1 MTDMIKH
8 TGRVDSTNRRVV
20 VVFPKIPEDQ
30 DNCLVVDVD
39 SLPEKYHDGLMKIVE
54 SPESQESNQLYE
66 VLGRNLFWDGKN
78 CLTTLHEQGFLR
90 RVPVNTVTLMPKPN
104 ESLPLREFN
113 AYQNMVAETKKEPA
127 TPTESTVLDA
137 SSTKPG
143 TMKTASPEDDKEGI
157 AKNLLVQAELLE
169 AEARNKRDQAEKTSP
184 GIQIK
189 LGKVITTVVKRG
201 RGRPKKEAATTE
213 TSNATSETTVTE
225 TS

>member
-20 VVFPKIPEDQ
+20 VVFPQIPEDQ

-90 RVPVNTVTLMPKPN
+90 RVPVDTVTLMPRPDQ
-104 ESLPLREFN
+104 SLPLKDFN
-113 AYQNMVAETKKEPA
+113 AYQSMVAETKTTPAEPTDSQTTRA
-127 TPTESTVLDA
+127 GSITNPADETNE
-137 SSTKPG
+137 
-143 TMKTASPEDDKEGI
+143 EGI
-157 AKNLLVQAELLE
+157 ARNLLIQAELLE
-169 AEARNKRDQAEKTSP
+169 ADARKKRDEAEQVSP
-184 GIQIK
+184 GIQVK
-189 LGKVITTVVKRG
+189 LGKVTTIVTKRS
-201 RGRPKKEAATTE
+201 RGRPKKAEVTT
-213 TSNATSETTVTE
+213 TN
-225 TS
+225 

>member
-54 SPESQESNQLYE
+54 SAESQESNQLYE

-90 RVPVNTVTLMPKPN
+90 RVPVNTVTLMPRPDQL
-104 ESLPLREFN
+104 LPLKEFN
-113 AYQNMVAETKKEPA
+113 AYQNMVAETKTEPA
-127 TPTESTVLDA
+127 TLPKEIQTTRAGAITDPADA
-137 SSTKPG
+137 DDTK
-143 TMKTASPEDDKEGI
+143 GI

-169 AEARNKRDQAEKTSP
+169 AEARNKRAEAEKVSP
-184 GIQIK
+184 GIQVE
-189 LGKVITTVVKRG
+189 LGKVTTTVVKRS

-213 TSNATSETTVTE
+213 ATSETTEATSE
-225 TS
+225 T